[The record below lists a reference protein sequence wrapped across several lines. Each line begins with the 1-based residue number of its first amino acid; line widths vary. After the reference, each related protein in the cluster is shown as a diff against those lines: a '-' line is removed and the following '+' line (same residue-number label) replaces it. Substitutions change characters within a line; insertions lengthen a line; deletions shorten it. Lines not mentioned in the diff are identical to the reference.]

1 MYGRIE
7 EHIAKR
13 IAEDP
18 QRECVVFEGARL
30 SRAQIGGLTA
40 LCRANLEA
48 SGFKAGMRLVTIL
61 PNSPLMLALSAAV
74 WQLKGTVVPLS
85 HYAGVDLVIGA
96 IKLVDPFAVVTIQGV
111 KELEALAEKLT
122 AMGIPTHCVS
132 VAEPLPVITG
142 RADASLEDPSMA
154 VIFATSGTTGLPK
167 AVPLTHENMLAD
179 IFNTCEHVYLEIN
192 QPHTVL
198 TLLPNFHVFG
208 FCLSSIL
215 PLVMGYKQVV
225 LPSFMP
231 PSRTLNALYKEGITV
246 IIVVPTIVG
255 MLCEG
260 IARGPKVPPPCLKK
274 IVCGG
279 APCDPKLYA
288 KAQTFL
294 GVPIHEGYGLTESA
308 SVVAA
313 VHEESEARPGFIG
326 PFIKCFERQLRTTDG
341 QVITDGDEGVLWIKG
356 PCVAKG
362 YFRMPQATAERYDNG
377 WFNTGDVVK
386 LYDDGYMKILDRA
399 TDIII
404 VSGFNVYPQEVEN
417 FLNTHPAVA
426 DCAVVGS
433 PNSISGEVVKAF
445 VVLNPGVPAPTEREL
460 INFCKE
466 TLSHYKAPRIIEF
479 TQELPRSA
487 VGKVLR
493 RKLRDLERQRF
504 AARGQKEKTE

>member
-7 EHIAKR
+7 EHIAAR

-18 QRECVVFEGARL
+18 QRECVVFEGVHL
-30 SRAQIGGLTA
+30 TRAQIGGLA
-40 LCRANLEA
+40 AACRASLEA
-48 SGFKAGMRLVTIL
+48 SGFKPGMRLVTVL
-61 PNSPLMLALSAAV
+61 PNSPLMLALSLAV
-74 WQLKGTVVPLS
+74 WQLKGAVVPLS
-85 HYAGVDLVIGA
+85 HHAGMELVFGA
-96 IKLVDPFAVVTIQGV
+96 IKLVDPFAVITMKGV
-111 KELEALAEKLT
+111 KELEAFAEKLC
-122 AMGIPTHCVS
+122 AAGVS
-132 VAEPLPVITG
+132 AHAVSIAEPLPVITG
-142 RADASLEDPSMA
+142 NAAASLEDESMA
-154 VIFATSGTTGLPK
+154 VVFATSGTTGLPK
-167 AVPLTHENMLAD
+167 AVPLTHENVLSN
-179 IFNTCEHVYLEIN
+179 ILNTCEHVYLKIN
-192 QPHTVL
+192 EDQTVL

-208 FCLSSIL
+208 FCLSSTL

-260 IARGPKVPPPCLKK
+260 ISRGPKVPPPFLKK

-279 APCDPKLYA
+279 APCDVKLHEKA
-288 KAQTFL
+288 KMFL
-294 GVPIHEGYGLTESA
+294 GIPIHEGYGLTECA
-308 SVVAA
+308 SVVSA

-326 PFIKCFERQLRTTDG
+326 PFISCYEHQLRTVEG
-341 QVITDGDEGVLWIKG
+341 EVITDGDEGVLWVKG

-386 LYDDGYMKILDRA
+386 LYEDGYMKIIDRA

-417 FLNTHPAVA
+417 YLMTHPAVA

-433 PNSISGEVVKAF
+433 PNAISGEIVKAF
-445 VVLNPGVPAPTEREL
+445 VVVKPDVQAPTEREL
-460 INFCKE
+460 INFCKDA
-466 TLSHYKAPRIIEF
+466 LSHYKTPRAIEF
-479 TQELPRSA
+479 VEELPRNA

-504 AARGQKEKTE
+504 AERGKKN